1 MNAISLTFQELRR
14 RNEGALI
21 GYVMAGDPTPKHTPK
36 IVDALLAGG
45 ADIVE
50 LGIPF
55 SDPIADGPTLQR
67 AAVRALEAGTT
78 PKKVFDI
85 VGAIKNTHDVPIV
98 VMTYYNIIYQMGI
111 DEFCSASE
119 KSGVNGIIAP
129 DLPLE
134 EAAPYKNTATGYG
147 LDTIF
152 LAASSTSEERL
163 ERLVNVSSG
172 FLYLV
177 SASGVTGARET
188 VQNES
193 VVSVKRTSAVIRER
207 IPLAVGFGLSLPSH
221 IQTMVDNG
229 ANAAIVGSRFTQIVE
244 QNLDNVEKMFRNLR
258 QCAQT
263 LKEGTSLSRTPNVEQ
278 KAPPSHKNVPL

>member
-1 MNAISLTFQELRR
+1 MNAISATFQELRR
-14 RNEGALI
+14 KNEGALI

-36 IVDALLAGG
+36 IVDALIAGG

-85 VGAIKNTHDVPIV
+85 VGAIRNAHDVPMV

-111 DEFCSASE
+111 DAFCSACE

-129 DLPLE
+129 DLPVE
-134 EAAPYKNTATGYG
+134 EAALYNDTAARYG

-152 LAASSTSEERL
+152 LAAPSTSEERL
-163 ERLVNVSSG
+163 ERLVKVSSG

-177 SASGVTGARET
+177 SANGVTGARET

-193 VVSVKRTSAVIRER
+193 VVFVKRTSSIIKER

-221 IQTMVDNG
+221 IQTVINNG
-229 ANAAIVGSRFTQIVE
+229 ANAAIVGSRFAQIVE
-244 QNLDNVEKMFRNLR
+244 QNLDNGEKMLNELR
-258 QCAQT
+258 QCAQV
-263 LKEGTSLSRTPNVEQ
+263 LKEGTLLSGTPDVKQ
-278 KAPPSHKNVPL
+278 